1 MNQIFRSAQI
11 LQLPNKP
18 QISLKM
24 IGKTIF
30 NFWRMVRKFASVAG
44 MKIRH
49 SKLNVLILENKG
61 VEQGTLTEGEGLVQ
75 LTSLL
80 R

>member
-1 MNQIFRSAQI
+1 MNKIFRSAQI

-44 MKIRH
+44 LKIRH
-49 SKLNVLILENKG
+49 LQNVQN
-61 VEQGTLTEGEGLVQ
+61 
-75 LTSLL
+75 
-80 R
+80 